1 MQISITNK
9 KKKKRHAERVQD
21 LDKQVGFNKS
31 DVDWNELL
39 FIQIIMCH
47 VIHLK
52 CIDTWDMEKAF
63 VLIVKN
69 GYVSGKEIRNIACS
83 FQMSNVSRKFVHV
96 YGQNRTM
103 ICLMEK
109 M

>member
-1 MQISITNK
+1 MQTSITNK

-52 CIDTWDMEKAF
+52 CIDT
-63 VLIVKN
+63 
-69 GYVSGKEIRNIACS
+69 
-83 FQMSNVSRKFVHV
+83 
-96 YGQNRTM
+96 
-103 ICLMEK
+103 
-109 M
+109 

>member
-39 FIQIIMCH
+39 FIQITMCH

-52 CIDTWDMEKAF
+52 CTDT
-63 VLIVKN
+63 
-69 GYVSGKEIRNIACS
+69 
-83 FQMSNVSRKFVHV
+83 
-96 YGQNRTM
+96 
-103 ICLMEK
+103 
-109 M
+109 